1 MDEIKTISA
10 ERIARLE
17 AQMDGLKDDMSELK
31 QALAKLVQSNLDN
44 SKDIMSKIENMEDRM
59 ERRIVESFKSVSTQ
73 QEKDNT
79 VLKDEIKD
87 LQSRIGILEKWRWYL
102 VGCIFAVG
110 YIMSNTNVLKFFS

>member
-44 SKDIMSKIENMEDRM
+44 SKDIMSKLENMEDRM
-59 ERRIVESFKSVSTQ
+59 ERRIVESFKSVSVQ
-73 QEKDNT
+73 SEKENS
-79 VLKDEIKD
+79 VLKEQIKD

-102 VGCIFAVG
+102 LGAVFAVS
-110 YIMSNTNVLKFFS
+110 YILSNTSILKLFN

>member
-59 ERRIVESFKSVSTQ
+59 ERRIVESFKSVSIQ
-73 QEKDNT
+73 SEKENS
-79 VLKDEIKD
+79 VLKDQIKD

-102 VGCIFAVG
+102 LGAVFAVS
-110 YIMSNTNVLKFFS
+110 YILSNTSILKLFN